1 MAASVQGHVEI
12 SPGVEMPAVGL
23 GVYEIPA
30 GAETERAVAW
40 ALEAGYRHVDT
51 AQGYGNEAGVGRG
64 LRTSGIPREQV
75 FVTTKFA
82 PSRTDPEGELE
93 RSLERLAIEQVDLY
107 LVHSPR
113 GGPKWAWPGMER
125 TLERGLTR
133 SIGVSNFG
141 VSQLR
146 RLTGSCSVPPAVNQV
161 QFSPFQYRRRLA
173 EACRSHGIALEA
185 YSPLTR
191 GADLDDPTVTEI
203 AGRIGRTPA
212 QVLLRWSLQREAIVI
227 PKSSHRDRIRENL
240 AIFDFEIGAEDMA
253 RLDGLDRT
261 GGADRAREQEWW
273 TLRARAR
280 RVAKSLKTRAR
291 RLRR

>member
-1 MAASVQGHVEI
+1 
-12 SPGVEMPAVGL
+12 MPVVGL

-64 LRTSGIPREQV
+64 LRASGIPREQV

-125 TLERGLTR
+125 ALERGLTR

-191 GADLDDPTVTEI
+191 GADLDDPTVAEI